1 MKKEKTPK
9 QNDLNRKD
17 LGLTNHAIHRAIRR
31 NDAII
36 RVGIRYGRNDN
47 ILPNKNKKY
56 LGKLHRRNDYVIRD
70 ISVVMDYNEEDSFQS
85 KFGDRLNMSS
95 DPGMDR
101 NHGNWTFYGG
111 DFFC

>member
-1 MKKEKTPK
+1 MPFIEPSGAMMRSSELAFDTGPM
-9 QNDLNRKD
+9 
-17 LGLTNHAIHRAIRR
+17 G
-31 NDAII
+31 
-36 RVGIRYGRNDN
+36 N
-47 ILPNKNKKY
+47 ILPNKDKKY
-56 LGKLHRRNDYVIRD
+56 LGKLNRRNDYVIRD

>member
-1 MKKEKTPK
+1 MPFIEPSGAMMRSSELAFDTGHGP
-9 QNDLNRKD
+9 N
-17 LGLTNHAIHRAIRR
+17 G
-31 NDAII
+31 
-36 RVGIRYGRNDN
+36 N
-47 ILPNKNKKY
+47 ILPNKDKKY

-85 KFGDRLNMSS
+85 KFGDRLNASS